1 MPSSEMSDKLDHVN
15 AENKMVNVQS
25 AIRKTFLSRGIVR
38 LLGGE

>member
-1 MPSSEMSDKLDHVN
+1 MINWTMFMRR
-15 AENKMVNVQS
+15 NKMVNVQS